1 MITTELTSAQKI
13 PEKDQ
18 NLRGPVKEISA
29 SSRVEMDGARVRVP
43 IGEPRAGA
51 PHAAVVQGR
60 WVFLSGCAAREPAGP
75 HLPILRCFSK
85 FAVRIRVALAL
96 LESRTAA
103 WLILGLTA
111 FAFTTPVAAQELWP
125 AEAIGSSEN
134 LTAIEGPGAND
145 FHSDLSAAVW
155 NPLTRRLWLG
165 RNGPGGTNSKLW
177 AVAEDGNG
185 SFEIASKDG
194 NRGEWTNFGDLEGV
208 TQADFSEEVVYLM
221 IEGEER
227 IKEYDVST
235 YGTAILNNNWNTRTF
250 LPRNGGSGAEG
261 ITFVP
266 DSALISAGFV
276 DQNGDLYTST
286 QGMGGLM
293 FVGHQNG
300 GAIFVFDLN
309 RGTEGFVFVGEYLT
323 GQADTSGLEF
333 DRSTGRLYMYHDK
346 GIDILSVSDMASTPV
361 SGLVRRLNILQSYNG
376 PAPQNNEGI
385 AVFPADECVGGE
397 RSFFLT
403 IDDGGDTSLSW
414 YKQFTDGCTVGNTA
428 PIANPGGF
436 TVDEGGLATS
446 LTNGVLSVLDG
457 DSDPEG
463 APLTAVLISEPSHGS
478 LSMAEDGTFSYSHD
492 GSETT
497 SDSFTY
503 RANDGELD
511 SNTVTISIAIAP
523 VNDPPLAVS
532 DDIEVDEGGT
542 ATSLTDAAL
551 SVLDGDSDPEGN
563 PLTAVLISDPTHGSL
578 SLADNGT
585 FIYSHDG
592 SETTIDSFTYRAN
605 DGELDSNTV
614 TISISIAPVNDPP
627 LAVSDAVEVDEGG
640 TATALTNGVLSVLDG
655 DSDPE
660 GNPLTAV
667 LFVYPTHGNLSLSN
681 NGTFSYSH
689 DGSETTSDSFTYR
702 ANDGEL
708 DSNTVT
714 ISISIE
720 PVNDPPLAVSD
731 AIEVDEGGT
740 ATALTN
746 GVLSVLDGDS
756 DPEGDSLTAELISD
770 PTHGSLSL
778 AANGTFSYSHDGSE
792 TTSDTF
798 SYRANDGTDLS
809 AITTVTVTVNP
820 VRIAAVPSM
829 GLLGLIMLAA
839 ALLSL
844 SLLEQPRHMR

>member
-1 MITTELTSAQKI
+1 MFIKKMASLLKI
-13 PEKDQ
+13 SENYED
-18 NLRGPVKEISA
+18 LRGPVKKILA
-29 SSRVEMDGARVRVP
+29 CSRVEVAR
-43 IGEPRAGA
+43 A
-51 PHAAVVQGR
+51 
-60 WVFLSGCAAREPAGP
+60 F
-75 HLPILRCFSK
+75 
-85 FAVRIRVALAL
+85 
-96 LESRTAA
+96 LESRATG
-103 WLILGLTA
+103 WLMLGLA
-111 FAFTTPVAAQELWP
+111 SLVFATPVAAQELWP
-125 AEAIGSSEN
+125 AEAFGSSEN
-134 LTAIEGPGAND
+134 LTAIEGPGEND

-155 NPLTRRLWLG
+155 NPVTRTLWLG

-177 AVAEDGNG
+177 AVAEDGDG

-235 YGTAILNNNWNTRTF
+235 YGTAILNNNWNTRNF

-266 DSALISAGFV
+266 DSALSSAGFV

-300 GAIFVFDLN
+300 GAVFVFDLN

-333 DRSTGRLYMYHDK
+333 DRSTGRLYMYHDR

-361 SGLVRRLNILQSYNG
+361 SGQVRQLNILQSYNG
-376 PAPQNNEGI
+376 PTPQNNEGI

-414 YKQFTDGCTVGNTA
+414 YKQFTDGCQAGNTA
-428 PIANPGGF
+428 PIANPGSF
-436 TVDEGGLATS
+436 TLDEGDIATL
-446 LTNGVLSVLDG
+446 LTSGALSVLDA

-463 APLTAVLISEPSHGS
+463 DSLTAELITEP
-478 LSMAEDGTFSYSHD
+478 
-492 GSETT
+492 
-497 SDSFTY
+497 
-503 RANDGELD
+503 N
-511 SNTVTISIAIAP
+511 
-523 VNDPPLAVS
+523 
-532 DDIEVDEGGT
+532 
-542 ATSLTDAAL
+542 
-551 SVLDGDSDPEGN
+551 
-563 PLTAVLISDPTHGSL
+563 HGSL
-578 SLADNGT
+578 SLAD
-585 FIYSHDG
+585 
-592 SETTIDSFTYRAN
+592 
-605 DGELDSNTV
+605 
-614 TISISIAPVNDPP
+614 
-627 LAVSDAVEVDEGG
+627 
-640 TATALTNGVLSVLDG
+640 
-655 DSDPE
+655 
-660 GNPLTAV
+660 
-667 LFVYPTHGNLSLSN
+667 

-702 ANDGEL
+702 ANDGDL
-708 DSNTVT
+708 DSDTVT

-740 ATALTN
+740 ATSLTN
-746 GVLSVLDGDS
+746 GVRSVLDGDS
-756 DPEGDSLTAELISD
+756 DPEGDPLTAELISD

-778 AANGTFSYSHDGSE
+778 EEDGTFIYSHDGSE
-792 TTSDTF
+792 TKNDSFT
-798 SYRANDGTDLS
+798 YRVDDGTDLS
-809 AITTVTVTVNP
+809 AITTVTVKINP
-820 VRIAAVPSM
+820 ARIDAVPSM
-829 GLLGLIMLAA
+829 GLLGLITLVG

-844 SLLEQPRHMR
+844 SLLERPRHLR

>member
-1 MITTELTSAQKI
+1 MFIKKMASLLKI
-13 PEKDQ
+13 SENYED
-18 NLRGPVKEISA
+18 LRGPVKKILA
-29 SSRVEMDGARVRVP
+29 CSRVEVAR
-43 IGEPRAGA
+43 A
-51 PHAAVVQGR
+51 
-60 WVFLSGCAAREPAGP
+60 F
-75 HLPILRCFSK
+75 
-85 FAVRIRVALAL
+85 
-96 LESRTAA
+96 LESRATG
-103 WLILGLTA
+103 WLMLGLA
-111 FAFTTPVAAQELWP
+111 SLVFATPVAAQELWP
-125 AEAIGSSEN
+125 AEAFGSSEN
-134 LTAIEGPGAND
+134 LTAIEGPGEND

-155 NPLTRRLWLG
+155 NPVTRTLWLG

-177 AVAEDGNG
+177 AVAEDGDG

-235 YGTAILNNNWNTRTF
+235 YGTAILNNNWNTRNF

-266 DSALISAGFV
+266 DSALSSAGFV

-300 GAIFVFDLN
+300 GAVFVFDLN

-333 DRSTGRLYMYHDK
+333 DRSTGRLYMYHDR

-361 SGLVRRLNILQSYNG
+361 SGQVRQLNILQSYNG
-376 PAPQNNEGI
+376 PTPQNNEGI

-414 YKQFTDGCTVGNTA
+414 YKQFTDGCQAGNTA
-428 PIANPGGF
+428 PIANPGSF
-436 TVDEGGLATS
+436 TLDEGDIATS
-446 LTNGVLSVLDG
+446 LTSGALSVLDA

-463 APLTAVLISEPSHGS
+463 DPLTAELITGPTNGS
-478 LSMAEDGTFSYSHD
+478 LSLADNGTFIYSHD

-511 SNTVTISIAIAP
+511 SNTVTISISIEP
-523 VNDPPLAVS
+523 INDPPLALS
-532 DDIEVDEGGT
+532 DAIEVDEGGT
-542 ATSLTDAAL
+542 ATSLTNEAL
-551 SVLDGDSDPEGN
+551 SVLDADSDPEG
-563 PLTAVLISDPTHGSL
+563 D
-578 SLADNGT
+578 
-585 FIYSHDG
+585 
-592 SETTIDSFTYRAN
+592 
-605 DGELDSNTV
+605 
-614 TISISIAPVNDPP
+614 
-627 LAVSDAVEVDEGG
+627 
-640 TATALTNGVLSVLDG
+640 
-655 DSDPE
+655 
-660 GNPLTAV
+660 PLTAV
-667 LFVYPTHGNLSLSN
+667 LFAYPTHGNLSLSN

-702 ANDGEL
+702 ANDGDL
-708 DSNTVT
+708 DSDTVT

-740 ATALTN
+740 ATSLTN
-746 GVLSVLDGDS
+746 GVRSVLDGDS
-756 DPEGDSLTAELISD
+756 DPEGDPLTAELISD

-778 AANGTFSYSHDGSE
+778 EEDGTFIYSHDGSE
-792 TTSDTF
+792 TKNDSFT
-798 SYRANDGTDLS
+798 YRVDDGTDLS
-809 AITTVTVTVNP
+809 AITTVTVKINP
-820 VRIAAVPSM
+820 ARIDAVPSM
-829 GLLGLIMLAA
+829 GLLGLITLVG

-844 SLLEQPRHMR
+844 SLLERPRHLR

>member
-1 MITTELTSAQKI
+1 MFIKKMTSALNT
-13 PEKDQ
+13 PENHENPK
-18 NLRGPVKEISA
+18 GPVKEFLA
-29 SSRVEMDGARVRVP
+29 LSRLEA
-43 IGEPRAGA
+43 
-51 PHAAVVQGR
+51 
-60 WVFLSGCAAREPAGP
+60 
-75 HLPILRCFSK
+75 
-85 FAVRIRVALAL
+85 ALAF
-96 LESRTAA
+96 LESRSTG
-103 WLILGLTA
+103 WLILGLAVFA
-111 FAFTTPVAAQELWP
+111 FATSVGAQENWP
-125 AEAIGSSEN
+125 AEALGSSEN

-155 NPLTRRLWLG
+155 NPVTRTLWLG
-165 RNGPGGTNSKLW
+165 RNGPGGTRSKLW

-185 SFEIASKDG
+185 GFEIASKDG

-227 IKEYDVST
+227 IKEYDVSA
-235 YGTAILNNNWNTRTF
+235 YGTAILNNNWNTRAF

-266 DSALISAGFV
+266 DSALINAGFV
-276 DQNGDLYTST
+276 DQNGELYTST
-286 QGMGGLM
+286 QGMDGLM

-300 GAIFVFDLN
+300 GAVFVFDLN
-309 RGTEGFVFVGEYLT
+309 RSTQDFVFVGEYLT
-323 GQADTSGLEF
+323 EQADTSGLEF
-333 DRSTGRLYMYHDK
+333 DRSTGRLYMYHDR
-346 GIDILSVSDMASTPV
+346 GIDILSVSDLGSTPV
-361 SGLVRRLNILQSYNG
+361 SGQVRQLNILQSYNG

-403 IDDGGDTSLSW
+403 IDDGGNTSLSW
-414 YKQFTDGCTVGNTA
+414 YKQFTDGCQAGNTA
-428 PIANPGGF
+428 PIANPGSF
-436 TVDEGGLATS
+436 TVDEGDIATS
-446 LTNGVLSVLDG
+446 LTSGALSVLDA

-463 APLTAVLISEPSHGS
+463 DPLTAELITEPNHGS
-478 LSMAEDGTFSYSHD
+478 LSLSNNGTFSYNHD

-511 SNTVTISIAIAP
+511 SNTVTISISIEP

-532 DDIEVDEGGT
+532 EAIEVDEGGT
-542 ATSLTDAAL
+542 ATSLTNDAL
-551 SVLDGDSDPEGN
+551 SVLDGDSDPEG
-563 PLTAVLISDPTHGSL
+563 D
-578 SLADNGT
+578 
-585 FIYSHDG
+585 
-592 SETTIDSFTYRAN
+592 
-605 DGELDSNTV
+605 
-614 TISISIAPVNDPP
+614 
-627 LAVSDAVEVDEGG
+627 
-640 TATALTNGVLSVLDG
+640 
-655 DSDPE
+655 
-660 GNPLTAV
+660 PLTAV

-731 AIEVDEGGT
+731 AIEVDKGGT
-740 ATALTN
+740 ATSLTN
-746 GVLSVLDGDS
+746 GVHSVLDGDS

-778 AANGTFSYSHDGSE
+778 AEDGTFIYSHDGSE
-792 TTSDTF
+792 TKNDAF
-798 SYRANDGTDLS
+798 SYRVDDGTDLS
-809 AITTVTVTVNP
+809 AITTVTVTINP
-820 VRIAAVPSM
+820 ARIAAVPSM
-829 GLLGLIMLAA
+829 GLLGLITLAA

-844 SLLEQPRHMR
+844 SLLERSRHLR

>member
-1 MITTELTSAQKI
+1 M
-13 PEKDQ
+13 
-18 NLRGPVKEISA
+18 
-29 SSRVEMDGARVRVP
+29 
-43 IGEPRAGA
+43 
-51 PHAAVVQGR
+51 
-60 WVFLSGCAAREPAGP
+60 
-75 HLPILRCFSK
+75 
-85 FAVRIRVALAL
+85 
-96 LESRTAA
+96 
-103 WLILGLTA
+103 
-111 FAFTTPVAAQELWP
+111 
-125 AEAIGSSEN
+125 
-134 LTAIEGPGAND
+134 
-145 FHSDLSAAVW
+145 
-155 NPLTRRLWLG
+155 
-165 RNGPGGTNSKLW
+165 
-177 AVAEDGNG
+177 
-185 SFEIASKDG
+185 
-194 NRGEWTNFGDLEGV
+194 
-208 TQADFSEEVVYLM
+208 
-221 IEGEER
+221 
-227 IKEYDVST
+227 
-235 YGTAILNNNWNTRTF
+235 
-250 LPRNGGSGAEG
+250 
-261 ITFVP
+261 
-266 DSALISAGFV
+266 
-276 DQNGDLYTST
+276 
-286 QGMGGLM
+286 
-293 FVGHQNG
+293 
-300 GAIFVFDLN
+300 
-309 RGTEGFVFVGEYLT
+309 
-323 GQADTSGLEF
+323 
-333 DRSTGRLYMYHDK
+333 
-346 GIDILSVSDMASTPV
+346 
-361 SGLVRRLNILQSYNG
+361 
-376 PAPQNNEGI
+376 
-385 AVFPADECVGGE
+385 
-397 RSFFLT
+397 
-403 IDDGGDTSLSW
+403 
-414 YKQFTDGCTVGNTA
+414 
-428 PIANPGGF
+428 
-436 TVDEGGLATS
+436 
-446 LTNGVLSVLDG
+446 LDG

-463 APLTAVLISEPSHGS
+463 DPLTAE
-478 LSMAEDGTFSYSHD
+478 
-492 GSETT
+492 
-497 SDSFTY
+497 
-503 RANDGELD
+503 
-511 SNTVTISIAIAP
+511 
-523 VNDPPLAVS
+523 
-532 DDIEVDEGGT
+532 
-542 ATSLTDAAL
+542 
-551 SVLDGDSDPEGN
+551 
-563 PLTAVLISDPTHGSL
+563 LISDPTHGSL

-585 FIYSHDG
+585 FTYSHDG

-627 LAVSDAVEVDEGG
+627 LAVSDTIEVDEGG

-740 ATALTN
+740 ATSLTN

-778 AANGTFSYSHDGSE
+778 AANGTFLYSHDGSE

>member
-1 MITTELTSAQKI
+1 MITTELTAAQKI

-60 WVFLSGCAAREPAGP
+60 WVFLSGCAVRESAGP
-75 HLPILRCFSK
+75 HLLISQCFSK
-85 FAVRIRVALAL
+85 IAVRIQVALAF
-96 LESRTAA
+96 LESRAA
-103 WLILGLTA
+103 GWLILGLTA
-111 FAFTTPVAAQELWP
+111 LAFATPVAAQDLWP
-125 AEAIGSSEN
+125 AEAFGSSEN

-155 NPLTRRLWLG
+155 NPVTRRLWLG
-165 RNGPGGTNSKLW
+165 RNGPGGTQSKLW

-185 SFEIASKDG
+185 SFEIDSKDG

-227 IKEYDVST
+227 IKEYNVST

-333 DRSTGRLYMYHDK
+333 DRSTGRLYMYHDR
-346 GIDILSVSDMASTPV
+346 GIDILSVSDLASTPV
-361 SGLVRRLNILQSYNG
+361 SGQVRQLNILQSYNG

-403 IDDGGDTSLSW
+403 TDDGGDTSLSW

-436 TVDEGGLATS
+436 TVDEGGTATA
-446 LTNGVLSVLDG
+446 LTNG
-457 DSDPEG
+457 
-463 APLTAVLISEPSHGS
+463 
-478 LSMAEDGTFSYSHD
+478 
-492 GSETT
+492 
-497 SDSFTY
+497 
-503 RANDGELD
+503 
-511 SNTVTISIAIAP
+511 
-523 VNDPPLAVS
+523 
-532 DDIEVDEGGT
+532 
-542 ATSLTDAAL
+542 AL
-551 SVLDGDSDPEGN
+551 SVLDGDSDPEGD
-563 PLTAVLISDPTHGSL
+563 PLTAELISGPTHGSL

-585 FIYSHDG
+585 FIYSH
-592 SETTIDSFTYRAN
+592 N
-605 DGELDSNTV
+605 
-614 TISISIAPVNDPP
+614 
-627 LAVSDAVEVDEGG
+627 
-640 TATALTNGVLSVLDG
+640 
-655 DSDPE
+655 
-660 GNPLTAV
+660 
-667 LFVYPTHGNLSLSN
+667 
-681 NGTFSYSH
+681 
-689 DGSETTSDSFTYR
+689 
-702 ANDGEL
+702 
-708 DSNTVT
+708 
-714 ISISIE
+714 
-720 PVNDPPLAVSD
+720 
-731 AIEVDEGGT
+731 
-740 ATALTN
+740 
-746 GVLSVLDGDS
+746 
-756 DPEGDSLTAELISD
+756 
-770 PTHGSLSL
+770 
-778 AANGTFSYSHDGSE
+778 GSE

-829 GLLGLIMLAA
+829 GLLGLITLAA

-844 SLLEQPRHMR
+844 SLLEQPRHLR

>member
-29 SSRVEMDGARVRVP
+29 SSRVEMAGARVRVP
-43 IGEPRAGA
+43 IREPRAEA
-51 PHAAVVQGR
+51 LHAAAVQGR
-60 WVFLSGCAAREPAGP
+60 WGFLSGCAAREPAGP
-75 HLPILRCFSK
+75 HLLISQCFSK
-85 FAVRIRVALAL
+85 IAVRIQVALAF
-96 LESRTAA
+96 LESRAA
-103 WLILGLTA
+103 GWLILGLTA
-111 FAFTTPVAAQELWP
+111 LAFATPVAAQDLWP
-125 AEAIGSSEN
+125 AEAFGSSEN

-155 NPLTRRLWLG
+155 NPVTRRLWLG
-165 RNGPGGTNSKLW
+165 RNGPGGTQSKLW

-185 SFEIASKDG
+185 SFEIDSKDG

-208 TQADFSEEVVYLM
+208 TQANFSEEVVYLM

-276 DQNGDLYTST
+276 DQNGNLYTST

-333 DRSTGRLYMYHDK
+333 DRSTGRLYIYHDK
-346 GIDILSVSDMASTPV
+346 GIDILSVSDLASTPV
-361 SGLVRRLNILQSYNG
+361 SGQVRQLNILQSYNG
-376 PAPQNNEGI
+376 PSQQNNEGI

-403 IDDGGDTSLSW
+403 IDDGEDTSLSW
-414 YKQFTDGCTVGNTA
+414 YKQFTDGCQAGNTA

-436 TVDEGGLATS
+436 TVDEGG
-446 LTNGVLSVLDG
+446 
-457 DSDPEG
+457 
-463 APLTAVLISEPSHGS
+463 I
-478 LSMAEDGTFSYSHD
+478 
-492 GSETT
+492 
-497 SDSFTY
+497 
-503 RANDGELD
+503 
-511 SNTVTISIAIAP
+511 
-523 VNDPPLAVS
+523 
-532 DDIEVDEGGT
+532 
-542 ATSLTDAAL
+542 
-551 SVLDGDSDPEGN
+551 
-563 PLTAVLISDPTHGSL
+563 
-578 SLADNGT
+578 
-585 FIYSHDG
+585 
-592 SETTIDSFTYRAN
+592 
-605 DGELDSNTV
+605 
-614 TISISIAPVNDPP
+614 
-627 LAVSDAVEVDEGG
+627 
-640 TATALTNGVLSVLDG
+640 ATALTNGVLSVLDG

-740 ATALTN
+740 ATSLTN